1 VFARGKPFH
10 SNLMFVRKAVAYPSG
25 APERGSPLGLALGL
39 TANIRL
45 SCKGLPST
53 NTLPYNENSQITDIN
68 CFITLGPGANALK
81 HFCPKFTNF
90 RNKLKCL
97 SLASFSSPV

>member
-1 VFARGKPFH
+1 MFARGKPFH

-45 SCKGLPST
+45 SCQGLPRT
-53 NTLPYNENSQITDIN
+53 ITLAFYENLKITDVK
-68 CFITLGPGANALK
+68 CFMTLGPGANALK
-81 HFCPKFTNF
+81 HLCP
-90 RNKLKCL
+90 
-97 SLASFSSPV
+97 